1 MLKNDAK
8 IVITEGFFIF
18 LQFFPNQFDDFE
30 YYIDKN
36 QLLAERLLDLPFF
49 LLYCLAFLCFFDAIT
64 EISYNWF
71 LNLCIDKNVL
81 VMVDMKLVT

>member
-1 MLKNDAK
+1 MALKYSGKLKVSSYSYNSSHQ
-8 IVITEGFFIF
+8 IITF
-18 LQFFPNQFDDFE
+18 NTN
-30 YYIDKN
+30 IDKN

-49 LLYCLAFLCFFDAIT
+49 LLYCLAFLCFFDAMS

-71 LNLCIDKNVL
+71 LNLCVNKNVL